1 MFKIC
6 YSKVIETFF
15 PLIWG
20 FQMQLWRLRM
30 TAPKTTALLNDAS
43 VVAVVGTRPHA
54 TRKSLKLMVSA
65 LVLASVTTLGFV
77 SNATAQ
83 NYQNQGYSNQQV
95 VQNQPI
101 PATVVKVTQV
111 RQQSQDIYERRN
123 QQAVDRTNNL
133 VGTAVGAVL
142 GGVLGDKVGNGRGR
156 GYARTLGTIGG
167 GVIGN
172 QLGKMTDR
180 RRNQQEQQ
188 VGNVRHVQNAY
199 DVTVNLQLGG
209 GQVEQVVITQSN
221 GEFRRGDQVLV
232 VPHNDGTA
240 SVQHAQQQ
248 YNSRVSYSNAR

>member
-1 MFKIC
+1 
-6 YSKVIETFF
+6 
-15 PLIWG
+15 
-20 FQMQLWRLRM
+20 M
-30 TAPKTTALLNDAS
+30 TSPKTTALLNDAS
-43 VVAVVGTRPHA
+43 VVAAVGTRPHA
-54 TRKSLKLMVSA
+54 TRKSLKLMGAA

-77 SNATAQ
+77 SNASAQ

-95 VQNQPI
+95 VENQPI
-101 PATVVKVTQV
+101 PATVVKVNQV
-111 RQQSQDIYERRN
+111 RQQSQDVYERRN
-123 QQAVDRTNNL
+123 EQAVNRTNNL

-156 GYARTLGTIGG
+156 TYARTLGSIGG

-172 QLGKMTDR
+172 QLGKMTDQ
-180 RRNQQEQQ
+180 RRNRQEQQ
-188 VGNVRHVQNAY
+188 VGNVRHVQNSY

-232 VPHNDGTA
+232 VPHQDGTA

-248 YNSRVSYSNAR
+248 YNSRVSYRNAR